1 MKKIL
6 KVYLI
11 NVLGLIILIA
21 ITKTIAFLGY
31 NSISTIAIIGYL
43 VGYMLYGINEIILE
57 SQEES
62 KWKPK
67 NDLITMI

>member
-11 NVLGLIILIA
+11 NALGLIILIA

-57 SQEES
+57 SQED
-62 KWKPK
+62 KK
-67 NDLITMI
+67 

>member
-6 KVYLI
+6 KVYVI
-11 NVLGLIILIA
+11 NALGLIILIA
-21 ITKTIAFLGY
+21 ITKTIVFLGY

-57 SQEES
+57 SQED
-62 KWKPK
+62 KK
-67 NDLITMI
+67 

>member
-11 NVLGLIILIA
+11 NALGQIILIA

-31 NSISTIAIIGYL
+31 NSISTIAIIGCI
-43 VGYMLYGINEIILE
+43 VGYMLYPIDEIISE
-57 SQEES
+57 SY
-62 KWKPK
+62 KGGLK
-67 NDLITMI
+67 

>member
-11 NVLGLIILIA
+11 NALGLIILIA

-31 NSISTIAIIGYL
+31 NSISTIAIIGYI
-43 VGYMLYGINEIILE
+43 VGYMLYPIDEIISE
-57 SQEES
+57 SYKGGS
-62 KWKPK
+62 K
-67 NDLITMI
+67 

>member
-6 KVYLI
+6 KVYVI
-11 NVLGLIILIA
+11 NALGLIILIA
-21 ITKTIAFLGY
+21 ITKTIVFLGY

-57 SQEES
+57 SY
-62 KWKPK
+62 KGGLK
-67 NDLITMI
+67 

>member
-11 NVLGLIILIA
+11 NALGLIILIA

-31 NSISTIAIIGYL
+31 NSISTIAIIGYI
-43 VGYMLYGINEIILE
+43 VGYMLYPINEIILE

>member
-21 ITKTIAFLGY
+21 ITKTIVFLGY

-43 VGYMLYGINEIILE
+43 VGYTLYGINEIILE
-57 SQEES
+57 SQED
-62 KWKPK
+62 KK
-67 NDLITMI
+67 

>member
-6 KVYLI
+6 KVYVI
-11 NVLGLIILIA
+11 NALGLIILIA

-57 SQEES
+57 SQED
-62 KWKPK
+62 KK
-67 NDLITMI
+67 

>member
-11 NVLGLIILIA
+11 NALGLIILIA

-31 NSISTIAIIGYL
+31 NSISTIAIIGYI
-43 VGYMLYGINEIILE
+43 VGYMLYPIDEIILE
-57 SQEES
+57 SY
-62 KWKPK
+62 KGGLK
-67 NDLITMI
+67 